1 MARGQPFI
9 LRGQLAK
16 EGPGSA
22 AGEDNPRRAHKRSRS
37 AGPRP
42 VDRRRAEASVSERKR
57 VGVVHEH
64 DVLRHGIAGC
74 LQEDESLALAFAV
87 PEGPVPEAV
96 DVAVVS
102 THALSTSAF
111 DCPLVLFHEGTARTP
126 ARGGGQVYATLS
138 LPRLTAEQLVASVRA
153 AAAGLRVSEL
163 TTASAPSRLDERRLE
178 VLRLLAAGET

>member
-1 MARGQPFI
+1 MSHAQAFI

-37 AGPRP
+37 AGPKP
-42 VDRRRAEASVSERKR
+42 VDRRRAEASVSDRKR

-74 LQEDESLALAFAV
+74 LEEDGSLSLVFAV
-87 PEGPVPEAV
+87 PEGPAPEVV

-102 THALSTSAF
+102 THALSPSSF
-111 DCPLVLFHEGTARTP
+111 DCPLVLFHEGTPRTP
-126 ARGGGQVYATLS
+126 TTRGGGQVYATLS
-138 LPRLTAEQLVASVRA
+138 LPRLTAEQLVPSVRA
-153 AAAGLRVSEL
+153 AAAGPPPREL
-163 TTASAPSRLDERRLE
+163 KTAQAPGR
-178 VLRLLAAGET
+178 